1 MKSYLLSLR
10 TLFCVLTMAALLCL
24 SCESPQPD
32 QAAKQPDSPLTQ
44 TPEAESS
51 ETDITSSVDKAVEA
65 EPAAEAE
72 AVEVVV
78 VEAEP
83 EPAAPVEPEPAVE
96 PEAAKPEAPAESAGD
111 AVAVTVNGSEITE
124 KDIDKK
130 MQPQLERMAQQ
141 GSKIPPQFLE

>member
-1 MKSYLLSLR
+1 MKSYLLNLR
-10 TLFCVLTMAALLCL
+10 TLFCVLTVAVLLCL

-32 QAAKQPDSPLTQ
+32 QAAKQSDSPPTQ

-51 ETDITSSVDKAVEA
+51 ETDIASSVDKAV
-65 EPAAEAE
+65 EAE

-96 PEAAKPEAPAESAGD
+96 PEAAKPEAPAEPAGD
-111 AVAVTVNGSEITE
+111 AVVVTVNGVDITE
-124 KDIDKK
+124 KDVDEKI
-130 MQPQLERMAQQ
+130 QPQVERMAQQ
-141 GSKIPPQFLE
+141 GSKIPPQVLEQYKH